1 MSETD
6 RADDSGLA
14 GKVVLVTGGGRGIG
28 RAICL
33 ELGRHGAAVGVNYRS
48 DAEAAMATAEA
59 VRAAGGQA
67 VPIAGDV
74 SDPEQVTAVVSQ
86 VRDRLGPI
94 DHLVNNAGFSRL
106 TPVESL
112 DYAEW
117 RKVLAVNLDGP
128 FLTTWAVKDEMIAR
142 GGGTIVNITSVAGLV
157 PNIRQVHYG
166 TAKAALGYLTKVC
179 ARALAPHGIRVN
191 AVAPGFT
198 WTDRVQTIPQDSIAA
213 SMADI
218 PLGRGAQPEE
228 IAAAVLFLLS
238 DKAGYITGQVLPVCG
253 GRS

>member
-1 MSETD
+1 MSEAD
-6 RADDSGLA
+6 RGDGVDMA
-14 GKVVLVTGGGRGIG
+14 GKVALVTGGGRGIG

-33 ELGRHGAAVGVNYRS
+33 DLGRQGAAVGVNYRV

-59 VRAAGGQA
+59 VREAGGKA
-67 VPIAGDV
+67 VPVAGDV
-74 SDPEQVTAVVSQ
+74 SDSAHVTAMVNQ
-86 VRDRLGPI
+86 VRDQFGPI
-94 DHLVNNAGFSRL
+94 DYLVNNAGFSRL

-117 RKVLAVNLDGP
+117 RKVLDINLDGP

-142 GGGTIVNITSVAGLV
+142 GGGAIVNITSVAGLV

-166 TAKAALGYLTKVC
+166 TSKAALGYFTKVC

-198 WTDRVQTIPQDSIAA
+198 WTDRVQTIPADSIAPA
-213 SMADI
+213 MAEI

-228 IAAAVLFLLS
+228 ISAAVMFLLS
-238 DKAGYITGQVLPVCG
+238 DKAGYITGQLLPVCG
-253 GRS
+253 GRA